1 MNLISKNTTVSEQFI
16 QRNQF
21 VNMVQK
27 WSGPDATYSRVDVDA
42 LLEASGVKCHYI
54 GFGGVAGF
62 EVVNEKQYVM
72 FVLRWA

>member
-27 WSGPDATYSRVDVDA
+27 WSGTYSRVDVDA

-54 GFGGVAGF
+54 GFGGLAGF
-62 EVVNEKQYVM
+62 KVVNEKQYVM